1 MKQSILILC
10 FAMFLVGCAKDY
22 GGRAAKGSNMHSDH
36 PERAITNHS
45 QNVIRNEAASAAA
58 VSSAAVQLGIK

>member
-1 MKQSILILC
+1 
-10 FAMFLVGCAKDY
+10 MFLVGCAKDY
-22 GGRAAKGSNMHSDH
+22 GGRAAKGSNMHNDH